1 MIINCI
7 LIILLIISGIFFV
20 IFSNNRLYC
29 EVFRRNDIKI
39 FKNIINNIDKIHIN
53 PRLISKELKFYSFNY
68 ELDDSISVNL
78 YYDEL
83 SDKKYSFV
91 SYKESCDCKVSSY
104 CRYYSTKL
112 ANKLIDL
119 LNEYNKQS
127 AVDNEKE
134 MVIN

>member
-1 MIINCI
+1 M
-7 LIILLIISGIFFV
+7 
-20 IFSNNRLYC
+20 RD
-29 EVFRRNDIKI
+29 DIKI

-53 PRLISKELKFYSFNY
+53 PILISKELKCYSFNY

-91 SYKESCDCKVSSY
+91 SYKETCECKVSSY
-104 CRYYSTKL
+104 CRYYSIKL

-127 AVDNEKE
+127 VVDIEKE